1 MHYFFIFLFQFSV
14 LIVGLNTTVNAQRST
29 DKNYL
34 DSLSRARELDLPQ
47 TNKRFQPTWRDRRAE
62 EGLTGFTKTP
72 QGVYIKFENEGG
84 AQKPNAGS
92 TVTIH
97 YRGKLTNGK
106 QFDSSFDRGAP
117 SSFPLTGLIQGWQVG
132 IPYFG
137 KGGKGTLIIP
147 PTLGYGSRGQGDI
160 PGNAILVFDI
170 ELINFQ

>member
-1 MHYFFIFLFQFSV
+1 MKLIKNYFFV
-14 LIVGLNTTVNAQRST
+14 LALIAFFASGCSK
-29 DKNYL
+29 D
-34 DSLSRARELDLPQ
+34 DDLYQ
-47 TNKRFQPTWRDRRAE
+47 DIDVYIAE

-117 SSFPLTGLIQGWQVG
+117 ASFPLTGLIQGWQVG